1 MRPLRERLAH
11 TTIVCLVVALSAS
24 SIADEHEQAS
34 TRLYVLDC
42 GYMDMSGWQGFQA
55 FYGFPESDVAIPAQ
69 ANPCFLIVNQGQSLL
84 WDAGL
89 SDATPST
96 PVMTEYGVR
105 FSLKSKLA
113 EQLQDL
119 NYPPQKI
126 DYLALSHLHF
136 DHIGNLPYFVNVK
149 TLIQR
154 DEWNA
159 AKDAGPNDIGYNQ
172 RSYSPLEDF
181 TKLILL
187 DGDLDVFGDGKV
199 RVFKTPGHTPGHQ
212 SLIVHLDQHGPIVIS
227 GDIIHFTEELAT
239 LSEAS
244 DTAAPGEPVS
254 ALAKLIS
261 RAQEIG
267 GELWVQHDPV
277 QDKARKYAPE
287 YYE

>member
-1 MRPLRERLAH
+1 MRHLLQRLAD
-11 TTIVCLVVALSAS
+11 TTILLMVASLSAW
-24 SIADEHEQAS
+24 SIAEEHEQSS
-34 TRLYVLDC
+34 TKLYVLDC
-42 GYMDMSGWQGFQA
+42 GYMDMAGWEGFQT
-55 FYGFPESDVAIPAQ
+55 FYGFPESAVAIPAQ

-96 PVMTEYGVR
+96 PVMTKYGVR

-113 EQLQDL
+113 EQLKNL
-119 NYPPQKI
+119 NYPPQNI

-136 DHIGNLPYFVNVK
+136 DHIGNLPYFVDVK

-159 AKDAGPNDIGYNQ
+159 AKGAGPNDIGYNR

-199 RVFKTPGHTPGHQ
+199 RIFRTPGHSPGHQ
-212 SLIVHLDQHGPIVIS
+212 SLIVHLDKHGPVVIS
-227 GDIIHFTEELAT
+227 GDVIHFTEELGALT
-239 LSEAS
+239 EAS
-244 DTAAPGEPVS
+244 DDAAHGEPTS

-261 RAQEIG
+261 RVKEVD

-277 QDKARKYAPE
+277 QDKTRKYAPE
-287 YYE
+287 FYE